1 MAFEQYFRAVV
12 EGKRSGPDAVLL
24 RFLLLIFSIPYGLV
38 LQLRVL
44 AYAWG
49 LFQSYRLS
57 KPVIS
62 VGNITVG
69 GTGKTPMVALLASY
83 CISRGKRVAVLSR
96 GYGGS
101 LHGEIRLVSDGRKI
115 FLTPGEAGDEPFML
129 ATRIP
134 GLMVVIGPD
143 RYKAGLFAQEQLD
156 PDIFILDD
164 GFQHLRLNRDLNIL
178 LLNRAKPF
186 GNGCV
191 LPAGLLREYRSA
203 AKRADLVIY
212 TRCGNEEPYNHF
224 PGIPFCRATHKI
236 AEAIPLGSNS
246 LAPLSRLESLRGMA
260 FAGIAEP
267 ASFFTMLEEAGLKIS
282 EKMAFPDH
290 CRYGEKEISEIVLQ
304 KKSVGADYL
313 ITTEKDAVK
322 LSPYLNELGDVY
334 AAVLEME
341 IQDMKELAD
350 AVEKLL

>member
-1 MAFEQYFRAVV
+1 MNFEQYFRAVV
-12 EGKRSGPDAVLL
+12 DGKRSGPDAVLL
-24 RFLLLIFSIPYGLV
+24 RFLLLLFSIPYGLV
-38 LQLRVL
+38 LKLRSL
-44 AYAWG
+44 AYSRG
-49 LFQSYRLS
+49 LLKSYRLS

-69 GTGKTPMVALLASY
+69 GTGKTPVVAMLAGF

-101 LHGEIRLVSDGRKI
+101 LHGETRLVSDGREI

-178 LLNRAKPF
+178 LLNQAKPLETAAYCLP
-186 GNGCV
+186 GGCV
-191 LPAGLLREYRSA
+191 NTGRLQREPILSFIPDVEIKSRTIIFPIFRSAGPPIKLPMQYFWEVVPRLRCQSLHPCAGWLLRELPILPTSLPCWMTR
-203 AKRADLVIY
+203 DLNIS
-212 TRCGNEEPYNHF
+212 G
-224 PGIPFCRATHKI
+224 K
-236 AEAIPLGSNS
+236 L
-246 LAPLSRLESLRGMA
+246 A
-260 FAGIAEP
+260 FA
-267 ASFFTMLEEAGLKIS
+267 
-282 EKMAFPDH
+282 DH
-290 CRYGEKEISEIVLQ
+290 CRYGEKEIAEIVLQ
-304 KKSVGADYL
+304 KTLVGADYL

-322 LSPYLNELGDVY
+322 LTPYLQKLGDVY
-334 AAVLEME
+334 AALLEVE
-341 IQDMKELAD
+341 IQDMQILVDE
-350 AVEKLL
+350 VEKLF